1 MSPEAVTAH
10 APAVSTA
17 ISFARPLQPSEYLD
31 IGKCIYK
38 NGGRIKDIYIHPDMP
53 DTVVKI
59 IRPSSVDEFGRF
71 WEHKGLK
78 YRSPTGAYRHFR
90 RELTQYLELC
100 RRGYAANRM
109 HFPVATPLAFI
120 PTDRG
125 LALISERVTGPD
137 GDLGPSLE
145 QLISTRSV
153 TETHIQALGRLF
165 QECIRLHIIVGDCNT
180 GAMVYTESRG
190 VQPEFVLVDGLG
202 EKNLIPL
209 RTMSWRYNRR
219 KLLKAQTR
227 ILREIAAKMPHL
239 IPSIPTR

>member
-1 MSPEAVTAH
+1 MTGWDAAAGTPAEGSSGSCGPEC
-10 APAVSTA
+10 
-17 ISFARPLQPSEYLD
+17 E
-31 IGKCIYK
+31 
-38 NGGRIKDIYIHPDMP
+38 
-53 DTVVKI
+53 
-59 IRPSSVDEFGRF
+59 
-71 WEHKGLK
+71 
-78 YRSPTGAYRHFR
+78 
-90 RELTQYLELC
+90 
-100 RRGYAANRM
+100 
-109 HFPVATPLAFI
+109 
-120 PTDRG
+120 
-125 LALISERVTGPD
+125 
-137 GDLGPSLE
+137 
-145 QLISTRSV
+145 
-153 TETHIQALGRLF
+153 QALGRLF